1 MGEREIREID
11 AETFIK
17 MFIAKSYV
25 SEQVFI
31 NYVDFTGYLWEK
43 YVTEPDVLEQIDN
56 YFQEMIDDGSIVK
69 VNGWNKSD
77 KEFVEVKGLNGV
89 YQITNKFDYYSILK
103 DNQDY
108 IDDITYFFYA
118 YLAKLDKVNL
128 LVVPKTNKKT
138 V

>member
-1 MGEREIREID
+1 MERKEID

-43 YVTEPDVLEQIDN
+43 YVSEPDVLNQIDK
-56 YFQEMIDDGSIVK
+56 FFLEMIDDGSIVK
-69 VNGWNKSD
+69 VEGFDSAK
-77 KEFVEVKGLNGV
+77 VEGFDSAKVKKFDGI
-89 YQITNKFDYYSILK
+89 YQITNKFDYYSVLK
-103 DNQDY
+103 DNQEY
-108 IDDITYFFYA
+108 VNDITDFFYS
-118 YLAKLDKVNL
+118 YLAKSDKVNL
-128 LVVPKTNKKT
+128 LVIPKTNKKT

>member
-1 MGEREIREID
+1 MERKEID

-43 YVTEPDVLEQIDN
+43 YVSEPDVLKQIDK
-56 YFQEMIDDGSIVK
+56 FFLEMIADGSIVK
-69 VNGWNKSD
+69 VEGFDSAKA
-77 KEFVEVKGLNGV
+77 KEFDSI
-89 YQITNKFDYYSILK
+89 YQITNKFDYYSVLK
-103 DNQDY
+103 DNQEY
-108 IDDITYFFYA
+108 VNDITDFFYS
-118 YLAKLDKVNL
+118 YLAKSNKVNL
-128 LVVPKTNKKT
+128 LVIPKTNKKT